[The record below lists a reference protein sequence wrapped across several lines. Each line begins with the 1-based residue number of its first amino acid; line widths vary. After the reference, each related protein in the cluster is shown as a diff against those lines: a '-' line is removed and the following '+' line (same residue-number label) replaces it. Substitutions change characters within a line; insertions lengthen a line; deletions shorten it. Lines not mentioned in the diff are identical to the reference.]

1 MGGIGYMVFFN
12 KKPPKLANNIFVEF
26 FLVLF
31 YGILNLTLA
40 EGIMISVRSLLR
52 SEGDVSDSIRYA
64 YMFLSASLA
73 ESI

>member
-31 YGILNLTLA
+31 YGILNLYTLA
-40 EGIMISVRSLLR
+40 EGILISVRSWQR
-52 SEGDVSDSIRYA
+52 SEGEVSDPIMYISYI
-64 YMFLSASLA
+64 LDQHD
-73 ESI
+73 